1 MQIHGAGSSQH
12 PMNLEDGNRLV
23 VPLGDM
29 SIIVASLKACSQTR
43 IFFVLFSPWNV
54 QLLGSYVV
62 SIAMLANGLV

>member
-43 IFFVLFSPWNV
+43 TFFVLFSP
-54 QLLGSYVV
+54 
-62 SIAMLANGLV
+62 